1 MVEIYKVT
9 NKINGKLYIGQ
20 TSRTLQKRKSA
31 HIRNSFNHNA
41 LDYDCAFHKAIRKYG
56 PDNFKWEVVHT
67 CNTVSESN
75 EVERKLI
82 AEYNTC
88 HGVGY
93 NSNEGGGSG
102 TGFRHSDEAKR
113 KISEA
118 GKSRPPI
125 TEEVKQN
132 MSKAQLLS
140 RQNGNRKE
148 VEWTA
153 EQRELYS
160 QRAKDKELWKL
171 GNTPE
176 AVKKRQATRETNGGY
191 DSVSKRQKEDNVSHR
206 PEVQQKISDSV
217 KKLWEDPE
225 YRANQL
231 AKREQA
237 NPVVKCPHCEKQGRN
252 AIMQRHHFNRCKFKN

>member
-1 MVEIYKVT
+1 MIEIYKVT

-20 TSRTLQKRKSA
+20 TSRTLKKRKSA
-31 HIRNSFNHNA
+31 HISNSFNPNA
-41 LDYDCAFHKAIRKYG
+41 LDYDCAFHKAIRKYE
-56 PDNFKWEVVHT
+56 PDNFEWEVIRTCHT
-67 CNTVSESN
+67 VNESN

-102 TGFRHSDEAKR
+102 IGYRHSAEAKR

-118 GKSRPPI
+118 GKGRPPI

-140 RQNGNRKE
+140 RQSGNRKE
-148 VEWTA
+148 VEWTT

-171 GNTPE
+171 GSTPE
-176 AVKKRQATRETNGGY
+176 ALEKAVSTRRKTGVYEATRKRQSEN
-191 DSVSKRQKEDNVSHR
+191 NVSNR
-206 PEVQQKISDSV
+206 PEVQQKIADSV
-217 KKLWEDPE
+217 RKLWEDPE
-225 YRANQL
+225 YRANQMNKNEIIVFTFAL
-231 AKREQA
+231 DRFLDFYIDFIKA
-237 NPVVKCPHCEKQGRN
+237 N
-252 AIMQRHHFNRCKFKN
+252 